1 MQIKVMSAFRP
12 DHYNILVATVK
23 KKKKNWQQCAE
34 MRVLIHSGW
43 KSELE
48 QLLCGTV

>member
-1 MQIKVMSAFRP
+1 MQIKVMSAPHP
-12 DHYNILVATVK
+12 DHHNILGATV

-34 MRVLIHSGW
+34 MRLLIHSGW

-48 QLLCGTV
+48 QLLCGTM